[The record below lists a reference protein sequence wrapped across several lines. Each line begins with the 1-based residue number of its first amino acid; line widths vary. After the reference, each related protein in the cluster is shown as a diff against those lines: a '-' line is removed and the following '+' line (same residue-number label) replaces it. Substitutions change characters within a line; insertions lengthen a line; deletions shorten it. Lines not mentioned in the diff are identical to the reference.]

1 MTALLLGVTTLQ
13 LFLTGCGPTKMQR
26 QADLAV
32 TDYLQG
38 SFSESVN
45 QLRPLAKTPN
55 EDFVLNNC
63 RLGSAALAN
72 YDLDQAEQAF
82 LQAIEVINSVGVNQG
97 GRTFGAVLVDEK
109 IKVWKGEPFER
120 AMASFYLGVVYYIR
134 RDYNNA
140 RASFENALFKLKDYT
155 DDTKGKENYQ
165 ETDSNFVLA
174 TLMLGKCWQRLGRDD
189 LAKANLD
196 RVRSK
201 KKEVAAVRFRSS
213 TLLGLPMSS
222 V

>member
-1 MTALLLGVTTLQ
+1 MSTRRCINGTMRQSSRHPERWEPAQRVMQGSPTGNTFAAWRSFASLRMTALLLGVTTLQ

-97 GRTFGAVLVDEK
+97 GRTFGA
-109 IKVWKGEPFER
+109 
-120 AMASFYLGVVYYIR
+120 
-134 RDYNNA
+134 
-140 RASFENALFKLKDYT
+140 
-155 DDTKGKENYQ
+155 
-165 ETDSNFVLA
+165 
-174 TLMLGKCWQRLGRDD
+174 
-189 LAKANLD
+189 
-196 RVRSK
+196 
-201 KKEVAAVRFRSS
+201 
-213 TLLGLPMSS
+213 
-222 V
+222 